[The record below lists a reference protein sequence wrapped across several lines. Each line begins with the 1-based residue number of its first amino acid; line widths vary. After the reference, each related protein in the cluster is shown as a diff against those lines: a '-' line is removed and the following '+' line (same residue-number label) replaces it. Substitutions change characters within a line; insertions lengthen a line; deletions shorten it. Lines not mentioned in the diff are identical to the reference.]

1 MLTICQLCG
10 DKGYSAALIY
20 CEKCEEYARHG
31 YCMDVLPEVNDEN
44 VTWFCEDCKPDLA
57 KQPIL
62 DKLRCPP
69 SPSSVLK
76 ESDTVRTNRP
86 CGPIKKNQ
94 KVPSNLV
101 SKNKAQKPSYNE
113 LQCRKNNNE
122 VSSDLVSKN
131 KLQKPSYNELQC
143 KENDNEDQ
151 KFRKRQKLVREDD
164 TTKHLN
170 TSKVAVSVLKPLK
183 IVEGSVNSGH
193 AEKSQVH
200 MNDSLPINNVLQS
213 RKKQCRDPKLKN
225 QQESKRLKFSAN
237 HKSSDFLKDTVTSVS
252 LAKAGL
258 QKNPDKD
265 PRLRKKGRLVI
276 KKKVKPSE
284 FSDSL
289 LKSSNVLQEKPVGGS
304 VARTEVLIRDS
315 TISPSSNEPENSET
329 CDPKFKTKQE
339 LVIEKKVKPAE
350 ISDAGLK
357 SSTVLQEKVV
367 GGSVATKE
375 VVIHDNTISPSSNEP
390 GNNETCDTKVKTQ
403 QELVIEKVGS
413 VEISNAGLMSSIV
426 LQEKVVGGS
435 VATTEVPIRDV
446 TISPSGD
453 EPKNKEKCNPKF
465 ETKQRSLVESVEAAE
480 PLKTIEVTPTD
491 PNPSNML
498 EYNCYVEPQPL
509 LEPMWRG
516 SFVIHNIES
525 KCIGRVLV
533 AAHWSNLASSKACE
547 MRNLLPELV
556 SVELSTRS
564 HCWPIKFQHWGPSI
578 HSVGLFCL
586 PQDRDDKTYDILVND
601 MINGDFAMRA
611 LLENVELL
619 VFTSYVLPFHY
630 KMFHSRYYL
639 WGIFRDRQASGVRT
653 GATRGM
659 KGYPEFSTS
668 PVMSFSHSDTLIM
681 NPSIPRD
688 EINLFHDDDDG
699 TKTIDTPSQLTQK
712 KFNDFI
718 KERRDSLG
726 MKIEYNH
733 YGRQEIEKGAGTEIE
748 SFIDVSTRRHVPLNY
763 NKWKDVPY
771 KHKYIVWKEIQ
782 SLLDVNLT
790 TKKKVL
796 KEAGEQWR
804 NWKTNLT
811 RDLIDKYKD
820 VASELLT
827 YPPESYAKWINLED
841 WQGFVAKRLTAAW
854 ETTTMRKQQQERQAM
869 NMVKGELLDD
879 HQERIPKISTFTKSA
894 SIQELK
900 ERLQQQEQ
908 KLNDLAK
915 LLK

>member
-94 KVPSNLV
+94 KVPSNSV
-101 SKNKAQKPSYNE
+101 SKNKMQKPSYNE

-143 KENDNEDQ
+143 KENVNEDQ
-151 KFRKRQKLVREDD
+151 KFRKRQKLVHEDD
-164 TTKHLN
+164 TTKPLN
-170 TSKVAVSVLKPLK
+170 TSKVAVSDLKPLK
-183 IVEGSVNSGH
+183 IVEGSVNTGH

-200 MNDSLPINNVLQS
+200 MNDSLPIGNVLQS

-252 LAKAGL
+252 LAKARL

-289 LKSSNVLQEKPVGGS
+289 LKSSNVLQEKAVGGS

-315 TISPSSNEPENSET
+315 TISPSSNEPENNET

-350 ISDAGLK
+350 FSDSGLK
-357 SSTVLQEKVV
+357 SSTVSQEKVV

-375 VVIHDNTISPSSNEP
+375 VLIHDNTISPSSNEP

-659 KGYPEFSTS
+659 KGYPEFSTN
-668 PVMSFSHSDTLIM
+668 PVMSFSHSGSYVSYFLLAFHFTDITLI
-681 NPSIPRD
+681 SK
-688 EINLFHDDDDG
+688 ENL
-699 TKTIDTPSQLTQK
+699 K
-712 KFNDFI
+712 
-718 KERRDSLG
+718 SLNYCVSSFRG
-726 MKIEYNH
+726 EE
-733 YGRQEIEKGAGTEIE
+733 GGTEDNPRKVDKSHLRYFTTRE
-748 SFIDVSTRRHVPLNY
+748 VIDNM
-763 NKWKDVPY
+763 
-771 KHKYIVWKEIQ
+771 IV
-782 SLLDVNLT
+782 LFVGLT
-790 TKKKVL
+790 N
-796 KEAGEQWR
+796 QQC
-804 NWKTNLT
+804 
-811 RDLIDKYKD
+811 RDLKMPNSNLVVLALIMRKLGWGPGSWVKD
-820 VASELLT
+820 QGSGTGLGSGVRAKSRARGRGLVPGSGSKDWGWGCVRARVQGSSSGLSLRQRVRFGVEAASEVGVRVRGLGSGSRA
-827 YPPESYAKWINLED
+827 ESKVGVRVWG
-841 WQGFVAKRLTAAW
+841 QGSRPRGVEVEF
-854 ETTTMRKQQQERQAM
+854 M
-869 NMVKGELLDD
+869 
-879 HQERIPKISTFTKSA
+879 
-894 SIQELK
+894 
-900 ERLQQQEQ
+900 
-908 KLNDLAK
+908 
-915 LLK
+915 